1 MDQPKLERLLRLM
14 KLLTANTTYNV
25 DQLAERLQ
33 MSRRTI
39 YRYID
44 TFREAGFV
52 IKKAG
57 DCIRLDKESPHFR
70 DISQLVH
77 FTEEEAVILKSAIEN
92 IDDTNL
98 LKQNLKRKLYSV
110 YDNKTLADTVVRGKN
125 APNIRTLIEAID
137 RQRQA
142 ILHSY
147 QSPHGGEVRDRR
159 VEPFA
164 FTTNYVQV
172 WCYDPEAGA
181 CKLFKTSRIGSVEL
195 TAEAWEHG
203 AEHREGFIDVF
214 RMHGGARHRVRLEL
228 GLLAYNLLC
237 EEYPLAERD
246 VRPLG
251 RGRWLLDTQVA
262 GFAGVGRFAVG
273 LLDDIRIVDSPELT
287 AYIRD
292 YIAANKFYKIFSYI
306 CNIHKTSDIMKINTI
321 ATLGVLCTALA
332 AGSCCRQTPRT
343 TETLPAAAAVVLQD
357 YGTEPTVL
365 NIESYTLGNENFR
378 TVLWTGNNLQVT
390 LMTIP
395 VGGDVG
401 LEQHMGIDQFL
412 RIEEGM
418 AQVLMGDSQDKLDFV
433 RDVEDDY
440 AIFVPA
446 GKWHNIVN
454 KGDKPLKL
462 YSIYAPAEHPHG
474 TVHKT
479 QQEAMEAEHA
489 H

>member
-172 WCYDPEAGA
+172 
-181 CKLFKTSRIGSVEL
+181 LSL
-195 TAEAWEHG
+195 
-203 AEHREGFIDVF
+203 
-214 RMHGGARHRVRLEL
+214 
-228 GLLAYNLLC
+228 
-237 EEYPLAERD
+237 
-246 VRPLG
+246 
-251 RGRWLLDTQVA
+251 
-262 GFAGVGRFAVG
+262 
-273 LLDDIRIVDSPELT
+273 
-287 AYIRD
+287 
-292 YIAANKFYKIFSYI
+292 
-306 CNIHKTSDIMKINTI
+306 IHI
-321 ATLGVLCTALA
+321 
-332 AGSCCRQTPRT
+332 
-343 TETLPAAAAVVLQD
+343 
-357 YGTEPTVL
+357 
-365 NIESYTLGNENFR
+365 
-378 TVLWTGNNLQVT
+378 
-390 LMTIP
+390 
-395 VGGDVG
+395 
-401 LEQHMGIDQFL
+401 
-412 RIEEGM
+412 
-418 AQVLMGDSQDKLDFV
+418 
-433 RDVEDDY
+433 
-440 AIFVPA
+440 
-446 GKWHNIVN
+446 
-454 KGDKPLKL
+454 
-462 YSIYAPAEHPHG
+462 
-474 TVHKT
+474 
-479 QQEAMEAEHA
+479 
-489 H
+489 